1 MGQRS
6 RRGAGAIGRA
16 ANDMSLVFKK
26 AARELSSAFT
36 VWALRLTE
44 RCVHIL
50 LADVLVQFAAPL
62 GLATTMECVMQML
75 VYCACLEDTH
85 RICLQPHM
93 LRVLWPHIE
102 GAITSHVT
110 RCVRGLLCG
119 VLIAR
124 THFRGTPAG
133 SVVCRATPRPLTGGT
148 RVQCERAYP
157 CSGNARRG

>member
-1 MGQRS
+1 MRATC
-6 RRGAGAIGRA
+6 AGCIGRA

-50 LADVLVQFAAPL
+50 LQDVLVHFAAPL
-62 GLATTMECVMQML
+62 GLTTTMECILQML
-75 VYCACLEDTH
+75 VYCSCLEETH

-102 GAITSHVT
+102 SVIAAHVT
-110 RCVRGLLCG
+110 RCVSLSS
-119 VLIAR
+119 VLQ
-124 THFRGTPAG
+124 TT
-133 SVVCRATPRPLTGGT
+133 T
-148 RVQCERAYP
+148 
-157 CSGNARRG
+157 